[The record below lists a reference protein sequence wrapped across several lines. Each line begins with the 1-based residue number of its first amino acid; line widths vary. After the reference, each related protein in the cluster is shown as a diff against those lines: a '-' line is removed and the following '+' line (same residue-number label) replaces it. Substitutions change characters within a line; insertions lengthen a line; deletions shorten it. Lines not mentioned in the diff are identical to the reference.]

1 MDFRVYSMQ
10 QCPDTHYLID
20 KRCCLKCPAG
30 ESVELHCQVG
40 HNTTCKPCKNGTNY
54 QAAANGET
62 SCRTCNRQYKSNRE
76 VLKECTRFHNK
87 EYGDCSPGY
96 YHNLAFDV
104 CTKCTT
110 CPAGY
115 GVKKKCA
122 KYSDTECDKE
132 KCGVVSQ

>member
-30 ESVELHCQVG
+30 ESVERHCQVG

-115 GVKKKCA
+115 GIKKKCA